1 MSLDETPT
9 TGSEKEKSE
18 ENGNEPAGDAESRPR
33 RLRSSDLF
41 RDGARR
47 VFIRHNERDY
57 VLIITKSGKLLLN
70 LAE

>member
-1 MSLDETPT
+1 MSLHETPA
-9 TGSEKEKSE
+9 TGKEA
-18 ENGNEPAGDAESRPR
+18 EPGDAEPRPR

-47 VFIRHNERDY
+47 VIIRHNDRDY

>member
-1 MSLDETPT
+1 MGLDEASGESGPARP
-9 TGSEKEKSE
+9 SDEKS
-18 ENGNEPAGDAESRPR
+18 GPR

-47 VFIRHNERDY
+47 VVISHEGREY

-70 LAE
+70 LVD

>member
-1 MSLDETPT
+1 MSLDEMPST
-9 TGSEKEKSE
+9 
-18 ENGNEPAGDAESRPR
+18 GNEAESGVAQPRPR

-47 VFIRHNERDY
+47 VIIRHNDRDY